1 MTIEEA
7 IELCDRMKPNHYEK
21 DDKLRWLSELDGR
34 IRIEILDTH
43 EDGPS
48 EPFTGYDENTP
59 GDTVLLVM
67 PPYDGLYLHYL
78 GAQVDY
84 YNAEYA
90 RYNNGIG
97 AFSSVYAEYA
107 DWYNRS
113 HTPKQD
119 NSVRL

>member
-1 MTIEEA
+1 
-7 IELCDRMKPNHYEK
+7 
-21 DDKLRWLSELDGR
+21 
-34 IRIEILDTH
+34 
-43 EDGPS
+43 
-48 EPFTGYDENTP
+48 
-59 GDTVLLVM
+59 
-67 PPYDGLYLHYL
+67 LYLHYL

>member
-43 EDGPS
+43 EGGPS
-48 EPFTGYDENTP
+48 EPFSAYDENTP
-59 GDTVLLVM
+59 MDTELLAV

-90 RYNNGIG
+90 
-97 AFSSVYAEYA
+97 